1 MSEERK
7 NAALKKVADAV
18 ANLDLE
24 HINSVV
30 KEALGAGV
38 SAYDVATK
46 GLGKGMDIVGK
57 KYENHEFF
65 LPELVVAGE
74 VMYSGLEVVKPQL
87 EGKKEPHSG
96 VIVAGTVE
104 GDIHD
109 IGKNLFVMLA
119 TASGFE
125 VHDLGND
132 VSAEKFV
139 SKVKE
144 VNAGFVGLSALITTT
159 MDKMKSIVDALK
171 KAGVRNKVKVIVGG
185 APLTE
190 SFAKKIGADAYA
202 PDALDGIRLCKKW
215 TEEKTKGKGKSSA
228 ARKKKQ

>member
-1 MSEERK
+1 MSEEKK

-24 HINSVV
+24 HVKNLV
-30 KEALGAGV
+30 KEALSSGV
-38 SAYDVATK
+38 SAYDIAAK
-46 GLGKGMDIVGK
+46 GLGRGMDIVGK
-57 KYENHEFF
+57 KYENHEYF

-87 EGKKEPHSG
+87 EGKKEKSG
-96 VIVAGTVE
+96 GVVIAGTVE

-119 TASGFE
+119 TASGFD

-132 VSAEKFV
+132 VPAQKFV
-139 SKVKE
+139 NKVKE
-144 VNAGFVGLSALITTT
+144 VNANFVGLSALITTT
-159 MDKMKSIVDALK
+159 MDKMKSVVDALK
-171 KAGVRNKVKVIVGG
+171 NAGVRDKVKVIVGG

-190 SFAKKIGADAYA
+190 AFAKKIGADGYA
-202 PDALDGIRLCKKW
+202 ADALDGIRLCKEWAEGK
-215 TEEKTKGKGKSSA
+215 TRAKEKQIAS
-228 ARKKKQ
+228 KKK

>member
-1 MSEERK
+1 LSDK
-7 NAALKKVADAV
+7 GKTGLLDKVANSV

-24 HINSVV
+24 HIKEVV
-30 KEALGAGV
+30 KETLDAGV
-38 SAYDVATK
+38 SPYEIAAK

-57 KYENHEFF
+57 KYECHEYF

-74 VMYSGLEVVKPQL
+74 VMYSGLEVVKPL
-87 EGKKEPHSG
+87 LAGKQERGKG
-96 VIVAGTVE
+96 IIVAGTVE

-132 VSAEKFV
+132 VSPRKFAEKA
-139 SKVKE
+139 KE
-144 VNAGFVGLSALITTT
+144 VHADFVGLSALITTT
-159 MDKMKSIVDALK
+159 MDKMKSVIDELK
-171 KAGVRNKVKVIVGG
+171 NIGIRDRVKVIVGG
-185 APLTE
+185 APLTD

-202 PDALDGIRLCKKW
+202 ADALDGIRLCREWSEKK
-215 TEEKTKGKGKSSA
+215 SA
-228 ARKKKQ
+228 PARKTVTKKKK

>member
-1 MSEERK
+1 MSEEKK
-7 NAALKKVADAV
+7 NAALKKIIDAV
-18 ANLDLE
+18 SNLDLE
-24 HINSVV
+24 HVKNIV
-30 KEALGAGV
+30 KEALSAGV
-38 SAYDVATK
+38 SAYDIAAK
-46 GLGKGMDIVGK
+46 GLGKGMDVVGK
-57 KYENHEFF
+57 KYEDHEYF

-74 VMYSGLEVVKPQL
+74 VMYSGLEIVKPQL
-87 EGKKEPHSG
+87 EGKKEKSSG

-119 TASGFE
+119 TASGFD

-139 SKVKE
+139 NKVKE
-144 VNAGFVGLSALITTT
+144 VNANFVGLSALITTT
-159 MDKMKSIVDALK
+159 MDKMKSIIDALK

-185 APLTE
+185 APLSE

-202 PDALDGIRLCKKW
+202 ADALDGIRLCKDW
-215 TEEKTKGKGKSSA
+215 AEGKTKAKGKPITQQ
-228 ARKKKQ
+228 KKK